1 MPTLISAI
9 TKSSEK
15 GIYRLQAIMDKINV
29 SIGAII
35 KTTLLEPDGSIV
47 SLESNFKASAHG
59 CNKPNRPTTF
69 GPFLS
74 CINPIILLSASVR
87 YATKSKRGIRT
98 IESFKKQTLNIKIR
112 LLFEVI
118 KLKSIKVIPLQFL
131 LLSFSL
137 QRDIVSE
144 ALLIE
149 RVLIKNLL

>member
-15 GIYRLQAIMDKINV
+15 GITDHAIMDKINV

-98 IESFKKQTLNIKIR
+98 IRILKTDSNIKIR
-112 LLFEVI
+112 LLFDVI
-118 KLKSIKVIPLQFL
+118 KLKSIKVIPLQFYY
-131 LLSFSL
+131 
-137 QRDIVSE
+137 
-144 ALLIE
+144 
-149 RVLIKNLL
+149 

>member
-15 GIYRLQAIMDKINV
+15 GITDHAIMDKINV

-59 CNKPNRPTTF
+59 CNKPNKPTTF

-98 IESFKKQTLNIKIR
+98 IRILKTDSNIKIR
-112 LLFEVI
+112 LLFDVI
-118 KLKSIKVIPLQFL
+118 KLKSIKVIPLQFYY
-131 LLSFSL
+131 
-137 QRDIVSE
+137 
-144 ALLIE
+144 
-149 RVLIKNLL
+149 